1 MFDANSLIGL
11 EVSRA
16 KEILQNAGFKNIDI
30 VLNAE
35 TNDKCDTILVCAAY
49 ERDGSITLIC
59 GEFLMEIKG

>member
-16 KEILQNAGFKNIDI
+16 KEILQNAGFKHIDI

-35 TNDKCDTILVCAAY
+35 TNDECDTILVCAAY
-49 ERDGSITLIC
+49 ERVGSITLIC